1 MNEITSQS
9 KQDQLKQSVLLLSLV
24 QVVHGEEPDPVH
36 PLGGRVQQQLLLQ
49 SKPGTQR
56 RTQPELSPRLPERP
70 GAEPAGRE
78 TLLHRVVPICGRRLH
93 LRLGPNQHELNHQNL
108 IRTQI
113 WTWPPGPT
121 AGNKRDYILIKKSTL

>member
-56 RTQPELSPRLPERP
+56 RTQPELSPRLPGRP

-93 LRLGPNQHELNHQNL
+93 LRLGPNQQELNHQNL

-113 WTWPPGPT
+113 G
-121 AGNKRDYILIKKSTL
+121 S